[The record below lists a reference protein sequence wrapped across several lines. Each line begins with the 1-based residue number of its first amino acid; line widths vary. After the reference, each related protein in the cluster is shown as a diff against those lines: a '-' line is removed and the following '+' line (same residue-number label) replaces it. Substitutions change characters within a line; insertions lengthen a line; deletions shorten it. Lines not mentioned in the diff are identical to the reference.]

1 MFTSICGPIFDYV
14 PQLKRCA
21 KLSQSHQEVLLIS
34 GKTINDLIAQV
45 KHDLGGLYHCAEA
58 VIAAYNLSGP
68 DVFI

>member
-45 KHDLGGLYHCAEA
+45 KHDLGGCG
-58 VIAAYNLSGP
+58 VVSTSC
-68 DVFI
+68 